1 MIVERAVNASSAHT
15 WLASLLAGLV
25 LLPGLAVAEP
35 ACRQL
40 TAVDAEALAVYGFAT
55 ESNPLD
61 VLPVDETYRLGEIT
75 VVRQNVFEDE
85 ENWLENLANRY
96 NWRTRENV
104 VRSVLPVVG
113 GESVDRRRLEEAER
127 ILRRKVYLY
136 DARVIPRRLCGDEL
150 DVYVVTRDVW
160 TLTPRVTLARSG
172 GENTVGLGISDSNV
186 IGSGKG
192 ILFNYQSDEDRRGY
206 TVAYHDPNVADSR
219 WAMDLMVVDND
230 DGERFQ
236 GSVRYP
242 FFSLDTRQAFVL
254 SGDDFTRDEGLYFL
268 GEERWEF
275 SAQTRQLRV
284 AGGWSAGLEGRFV
297 NRWLFGYGFEE
308 QRFELPDPLLQTFP
322 RLEQPDREFGYPFV
336 AFQRIEDDHEKRFN
350 LDHVRRT
357 EDVSLGRRYYGEL
370 GLSSSAT
377 GGSGDHLIGR
387 FSITD
392 AAWVT
397 PSHLLSVQGR
407 LNGYYDLDERRS
419 ENLVAAGGIS
429 YRYQQGEAWSLLVQG
444 SATAMHNPTLDRQL
458 LLGGSD
464 GLRGYPNRY
473 QIGDRRFLVTVEERY
488 YSNLYPW
495 RLFRLGA
502 AAFVDVGRAWYHDE
516 APAWVPDDRGADH
529 FDVLSNV
536 GVGLR
541 LESTRT
547 RGDLVLHFDV
557 AFPLRSGP
565 DVRSVEVTVSAKQT
579 L

>member
-1 MIVERAVNASSAHT
+1 MRWTGCVDDVSASRA
-15 WLASLLAGLV
+15 WLAGLLAGV
-25 LLPGLAVAEP
+25 LLPGLAAGEP

-40 TAVDAEALAVYGFAT
+40 AAVDAEALAVYPFDTDA
-55 ESNPLD
+55 NPLD
-61 VLPVDETYRLGEIT
+61 QLPLDETYRLGEIT

-85 ENWLENLANRY
+85 ENRLERLANRY

-104 VRSVLPVVG
+104 VRSVLPVAG
-113 GESVDRRRLEEAER
+113 GEAVNRRLLEEAER

-136 DARVIPRRLCGDEL
+136 DARVIPRRLCGDVL
-150 DVYVVTRDVW
+150 DIYVVTRDVW

-172 GENTVGLGISDSNV
+172 GENTVGFGLSDNNFLGT
-186 IGSGKG
+186 GKG

-206 TVAYHDPNVADSR
+206 TVAYNDPNVADSR
-219 WAMDLMVVDND
+219 WAANLMVVDND

-242 FFSLDTRQAFVL
+242 FFSLDTRRAFLL

-268 GEERWEF
+268 GEKHWEF
-275 SAQTRQLRV
+275 SAETRQLRV

-297 NRWLFGYGFEE
+297 NRWLLGYGYEE
-308 QRFELPDPLLQTFP
+308 QRFGLPDALLQTFP
-322 RLEQPDREFGYPFV
+322 LLEQPDREFGYPFV
-336 AFQRIEDDHEKRFN
+336 AFERLEDDHEKRIN

-387 FSITD
+387 VSVTD
-392 AAWVT
+392 AAWIT
-397 PSHLLSVQGR
+397 PRHLVSVQGHV
-407 LNGYYDLDERRS
+407 NGYYDLDERRG

-429 YRYQQGEAWSLLVQG
+429 YRYQQAEAWSLLVQG
-444 SATAMHNPTLDRQL
+444 SAAAMHNPTLDRQL

-473 QIGDRRFLVTVEERY
+473 QIGDRRFLITVEERY
-488 YSNLYPW
+488 YSDLYPW

-516 APAWVPDDRGADH
+516 APAWVPDDRSADH
-529 FDVLSNV
+529 FDVLSNA

-547 RGDLVLHFDV
+547 RGDLVLHLDV

-565 DVRSVEVTVSAKQT
+565 DVRGMEVTLSAKQT